1 MSGLLMVGVP
11 DVNGTRIE
19 ISSIQ
24 ARPGFMPSNF
34 DSSVYENWEY
44 GFQFSYPTFMSMVE
58 EPNKVILLDGD
69 NCQMTIAYRRAEEDT
84 QITEVGELAGQL
96 KNYGEVYFLGS
107 FVQVV
112 LNIQDGYITA
122 AYLGEPG
129 VELGEGTP
137 LRFVISMVE
146 IREDGRLSNSQVD
159 WMLTI
164 FENFALH

>member
-1 MSGLLMVGVP
+1 MSV
-11 DVNGTRIE
+11 
-19 ISSIQ
+19 
-24 ARPGFMPSNF
+24 
-34 DSSVYENWEY
+34 
-44 GFQFSYPTFMSMVE
+44 VE
-58 EPNKVILLDGD
+58 ETNKVILLDGD

-84 QITEVGELAGQL
+84 QITDVGEVDGQL

-146 IREDGRLSNSQVD
+146 IEGGRLSNSQVED
-159 WMLTI
+159 MLTI
-164 FENFALH
+164 FDNFTLASWSE